1 MSNLGSR
8 RTGPHLNAVVLS
20 LPGLGIPPALRKVT
34 LEEVDVHRS
43 QLHNSHLAY
52 LALHL
57 LHRLLVA
64 VDLLLGLRLVPRE
77 LLLHQVQLVCQSSTF
92 NLQEKLLKGR
102 KYLTCTPASFQDQ
115 F

>member
-1 MSNLGSR
+1 MSNLGSS

-20 LPGLGIPPALRKVT
+20 LPGLGIPPALRKVR
-34 LEEVDVHRS
+34 LKEVDVHRS
-43 QLHNSHLAY
+43 QFHNSHLAY